1 MRIHVLLKPGA
12 KEPNIEQSN
21 GIFRISVKAPA
32 KENEANNELVDALS
46 DYFGIAKN
54 RISIVSGFNSRNKVV
69 EIVPGAK

>member
-1 MRIHVLLKPGA
+1 MY
-12 KEPNIEQSN
+12 
-21 GIFRISVKAPA
+21 FY
-32 KENEANNELVDALS
+32 NELVDALS